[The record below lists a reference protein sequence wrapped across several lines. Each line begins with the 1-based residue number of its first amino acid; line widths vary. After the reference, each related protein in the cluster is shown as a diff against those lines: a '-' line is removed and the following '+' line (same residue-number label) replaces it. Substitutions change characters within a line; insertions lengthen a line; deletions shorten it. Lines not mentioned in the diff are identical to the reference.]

1 MAKRWLGRIW
11 QLLLFPLVY
20 LPYHWFNTR
29 FLVKWFGCGC
39 PVLDETGQ
47 LVANRFNA
55 NTVTSLFWLGITG
68 AVIGI
73 SLYQARKFA
82 TWYGKTLYLLGMIGI
97 SLSLA
102 LVACWSMQWN

>member
-1 MAKRWLGRIW
+1 M
-11 QLLLFPLVY
+11 
-20 LPYHWFNTR
+20 
-29 FLVKWFGCGC
+29 
-39 PVLDETGQ
+39 
-47 LVANRFNA
+47 ANRFNA